1 MDNNIHNPSWLT
13 TWQENYQGKTS
24 ISKELETFLKKNY
37 KGHAYVPWATML
49 RLMYT
54 QDPEAVVEVIPNKEG
69 DILHTSIYELKM
81 VENDGK
87 NLVERTTMSIS
98 SFVIVRATFLGK
110 TFEEVYPV
118 QDNAYNAPKLV
129 DQNMINKALQ
139 RAKAKVISLATG
151 IGFRLYEDGDLQFD
165 VEENVKAKIEKS
177 KAITPEVVKAVDTP
191 TEIPAN
197 PKNTTHANELVD
209 YILATPNVDLALE
222 RLNST
227 LEKKFG
233 FTIAQADGADILA
246 DKLKVLTNPTTTLNA
261 LKKIMETV

>member
-1 MDNNIHNPSWLT
+1 MDKNINNPSWLT
-13 TWQENYQGKTS
+13 TWQENYQGKTTE
-24 ISKELETFLKKNY
+24 SKALESFLKKNY
-37 KGHAYVPWATML
+37 KGHSYVPWATML
-49 RLMYT
+49 RLMYM
-54 QDPEAVVEVIPNKEG
+54 QDPEAVVEVVLNKDG
-69 DILHTSIYELKM
+69 DILHTSIYQLRM
-81 VENDGK
+81 VDNDGK
-87 NLVERTTMSIS
+87 NEVERTTMSIS

-139 RAKAKVISLATG
+139 RAKAKVIALATG

-177 KAITPEVVKAVDTP
+177 KAKETKVEKAIEAP
-191 TEIPAN
+191 TEVNAN
-197 PKNTTHANELVD
+197 PKNETNPLVD
-209 YILATPNVDLALE
+209 YIINTPNIDLALE
-222 RLNST
+222 RLNGT

-233 FTIAQADGADILA
+233 FTIAQADGADTLA